1 MSKNDDFRVRPGK
14 IRSTRGPRT
23 KPFLTQ
29 ALQAAQKAGGLSRG
43 AHRNGGSRFGR
54 GRAASLAASR
64 LLQARSRGTMVKA
77 RVVRQMRSPGALRA
91 HIGYLKRDGVTRDGS
106 PGKLFDAAGDEA
118 DGRSF
123 AERCEGDRHHF
134 RFIVSPDDAAELS
147 NLRSFTRELMDQA
160 ARDLGTKLDWVAV
173 DHWNTE
179 HPHIHILVRGRADD
193 GADLVIS
200 RDYIGSGLRARAGD
214 LITRELGP
222 RSELEVRRGLE
233 AEVSAERWT
242 KLDRVLA
249 REAGRTEGVVDLR
262 PERDA
267 AGDPLREI
275 RIGRMRTLERLGF
288 AEPAGPARWVLAP
301 DTEQRLR
308 ALGERG
314 DIIKR
319 LHKTLAKDGAARAPS
334 SWALEGESHGEP
346 IVGRLMARGLDD
358 ELRGTAF
365 AVVDGVDGRVH
376 HLKLPDIDM
385 AGDGPIGG
393 IVELRRFEDASG
405 RRRIALAVR
414 SDLSLDQQVAA
425 EGATWLDQRLIARE
439 PLELSRAGFGA
450 EVRAALDR
458 RIDTLAGQGL
468 ARRDGDKVTIGRNLV
483 GTLRDREL
491 DAVGRNLASE
501 TGLAHLPAQAGDHIS
516 GVYRQRLSLA
526 SGRFAMID
534 NGLGFQLVPWIPTL
548 ERELGRHVNGIAGPA
563 GVEWSFG
570 RKRDLSL

>member
-1 MSKNDDFRVRPGK
+1 MSGNDDFRVRPGK

-43 AHRNGGSRFGR
+43 VNRNGGSRFGR
-54 GRAASLAASR
+54 GRAASVAASR
-64 LLQARSRGTMVKA
+64 LLQARGRSAMVKA

-118 DGRSF
+118 DGRAF

-134 RFIVSPDDAAELS
+134 RFIISPDDATELS

-214 LITRELGP
+214 LVTRELGP
-222 RSELEVRRGLE
+222 RSELEVRHHLE

-242 KLDRVLA
+242 KLDRLLA
-249 REAGRTEGVVDLR
+249 REAGRAEGVVDLR
-262 PERDA
+262 TGRDA
-267 AGDPLREI
+267 AGDPLREV
-275 RIGRMRTLERLGF
+275 RIGRMRTLERLGL

-301 DTEQRLR
+301 DAERRLR
-308 ALGERG
+308 GLGERG

-358 ELRGTAF
+358 ELRGTAVSSSY
-365 AVVDGVDGRVH
+365 AD
-376 HLKLPDIDM
+376 
-385 AGDGPIGG
+385 
-393 IVELRRFEDASG
+393 
-405 RRRIALAVR
+405 
-414 SDLSLDQQVAA
+414 
-425 EGATWLDQRLIARE
+425 
-439 PLELSRAGFGA
+439 SRM
-450 EVRAALDR
+450 
-458 RIDTLAGQGL
+458 
-468 ARRDGDKVTIGRNLV
+468 
-483 GTLRDREL
+483 
-491 DAVGRNLASE
+491 
-501 TGLAHLPAQAGDHIS
+501 QAG
-516 GVYRQRLSLA
+516 GCALRW
-526 SGRFAMID
+526 RFARI
-534 NGLGFQLVPWIPTL
+534 LVSIS
-548 ERELGRHVNGIAGPA
+548 R
-563 GVEWSFG
+563 
-570 RKRDLSL
+570 